1 MNLMGEHTC
10 SVLGARVEETSG
22 MVGGGAMPLAKLDSY
37 AVTLSP
43 KTFSAK
49 SLETRLR
56 NATPPVVAR
65 IHEDKVILD
74 LRCIREDEMNQ
85 LTVILNEFAK

>member
-1 MNLMGEHTC
+1 
-10 SVLGARVEETSG
+10 

-43 KTFSAK
+43 KNFSAK
-49 SLETRLR
+49 SLETKLR

-74 LRCIREDEMNQ
+74 LRCIRVGEINQ
-85 LTVILNEFAK
+85 LGVILNEFAK